1 MSNTLIF
8 IIIAV
13 LFAIIVFIIVND
25 NINRDNN
32 KNNYKQTEVDNNY
45 LITTAYNNSNNLKN
59 YLPEETSVP
68 EMELPGYEN
77 ELIYVADDIK
87 EGSYANQFKE
97 IDYSKM
103 KMSNNQIGFNPEP
116 RCSSGALPLV
126 DVHMNYLLTQK

>member
-1 MSNTLIF
+1 MTNTLIF

-32 KNNYKQTEVDNNY
+32 KYKQQEVDNNN
-45 LITTAYNNSNNLKN
+45 LITTAYNNSNN
-59 YLPEETSVP
+59 YLPELTTVP

>member
-32 KNNYKQTEVDNNY
+32 KYKQQEVDNNY

-59 YLPEETSVP
+59 YLPELTTVP

-103 KMSNNQIGFNPEP
+103 KISNNQIGFNPEP

>member
-32 KNNYKQTEVDNNY
+32 KYKQQEVDNNY

-59 YLPEETSVP
+59 YLPELTTVP

>member
-32 KNNYKQTEVDNNY
+32 KYKQQEVDNNY

-59 YLPEETSVP
+59 YLPELTTVP

-77 ELIYVADDIK
+77 ELMYVADDIK

-103 KMSNNQIGFNPEP
+103 KISNNQIGFNPEP